1 MVLKHRSLLPLIQLW
16 GLVLIFISTVSCS
29 ADESFKLSSPDN
41 KLNLQV
47 SLNEKGEIYYQLN
60 GYKSHLINK
69 SKLGLQ
75 LKGDDSFSH
84 SLKLVE
90 TEINQLDET
99 WQAIWG
105 ENLSIQ
111 NNYKQLF
118 VKLETSEGKRFNLYF
133 KLFNDGLAFRYKIPK
148 QDGINEINIV
158 NELTEFNF
166 SNEATA
172 WSIPANF
179 ESYEMLYKTSLL
191 SEVKDAN
198 TPLTFRTKS
207 GIHMSIHE
215 ANLTDYAGMT
225 LQQKEGLSFSCN
237 LVPWPDGIKVKTKE
251 SLLSPW
257 RTITVSQDAAQ
268 LVASNLV
275 LNLNEPCKLEDTS
288 WIEPMKYIGIWWGM
302 HLGVETWTMGPNHG
316 ATTVNMKKY
325 INFAADNN
333 IQAVLAEGWNT
344 GWENWGK
351 AHAFDQVTPYAD
363 FDFKKIVAY
372 ADKKGVELIGHH
384 ETGGDI
390 FYYEQ
395 QMEKAM
401 KKLHDAGIRSLKT
414 GYAGPIPQGH
424 FHHGQR
430 MVQHYRKVLE
440 TAAQY
445 KIMVNAHEPIKATG
459 IRRTYPNMMAREGA
473 RGMEWNGWS
482 EGNPPEHHVML
493 PFTRCL
499 GGPLDYTP
507 GTFDILY
514 KNRKNY
520 TKWNSNDKGNSRVNT
535 TLAKQ
540 LALWVC
546 LYSPVQMASDLIEN
560 YQGQDAFQF
569 FRNLP
574 SKWEKSKVLAAEVGD
589 YFAVARKSGK
599 NWYIGAITDEESR
612 ILTVNLSF
620 LTSGKNYKAIIYSDN
635 DKTSLENNPTAI
647 SISSATVN
655 SDSVLK
661 VIMSAGGGQAIE
673 LIEIQ

>member
-1 MVLKHRSLLPLIQLW
+1 MKLKIRSLLQHL
-16 GLVLIFISTVSCS
+16 GLVLIFIGTASCS
-29 ADESFKLSSPDN
+29 VDENLELSSPDA
-41 KLNLQV
+41 KLHLQL
-47 SLNEKGEIYYQLN
+47 SLNQNGEIYYQLDGFQN
-60 GYKSHLINK
+60 QLINP
-69 SKLGLQ
+69 SKLGLI
-75 LKGDDSFSH
+75 LKDDDSFSH
-84 SLKLVE
+84 SFKLIKTE
-90 TEINQLDET
+90 TSKKDEV
-99 WQAIWG
+99 WQAVWG
-105 ENLSIQ
+105 ENINIQ
-111 NNYKQLF
+111 NNYEQLS
-118 VKLETSEGKRFNLYF
+118 VSLENAKGKKMNLFF
-133 KLFNDGLAFRYKIPK
+133 KLFNDGLAFRYEIPK
-148 QDGINEINIV
+148 QEGINEIHLM
-158 NELTEFNF
+158 NEITEFNF
-166 SNEATA
+166 AKEATA

-179 ESYEMLYKTSLL
+179 ESYEMLYRTSQL

-198 TPLTFRTKS
+198 TPLTFRTET
-207 GIHMSIHE
+207 GIHMSVHE

-225 LQQKEGLSFSCN
+225 LKQVEGTSFSCN
-237 LVPWPDGIKVKTKE
+237 LVPWPDGVKVKANKT
-251 SLLSPW
+251 LLSPW
-257 RTITVSQDAAQ
+257 RTITITKDAAQ
-268 LVASNLV
+268 LIESNLI
-275 LNLNEPCKLEDTS
+275 LNLNEACRLENTS

-302 HLGVETWTMGPNHG
+302 HLGVETWTMGPKHG
-316 ATTVNMKKY
+316 ATTSNMKKY
-325 INFAADNN
+325 IDFAAGNN

-351 AHAFDQVTPYAD
+351 PKAFDQVTPYDD
-363 FDFKKIVAY
+363 FDFEEIVTY
-372 ADKKGVELIGHH
+372 TNKKGIELIGHH

-390 FYYEQ
+390 YFYED

-440 TAAQY
+440 TAAKYQ
-445 KIMVNAHEPIKATG
+445 IMVNAHEPIKATG

-514 KNRKNY
+514 QNRKTY

-540 LALWVC
+540 LAMWIC
-546 LYSPVQMASDLIEN
+546 LYSPVQMASDLIDN
-560 YQGQDAFQF
+560 YKGQAAFQF

-589 YFAVARKSGK
+589 FYAVARKNSD
-599 NWYIGAITDEESR
+599 NWYIGTMTDEKSR
-612 ILTVNLSF
+612 TLSLDLSF
-620 LTSGKNYKAIIYSDN
+620 LKSGKRYQATFYADN
-635 DKTSLENNPTAI
+635 DNTSLDKNPTAI
-647 SISSATVN
+647 SISSAEVN
-655 SDSVLK
+655 SDTVLK
-661 VIMSAGGGQAIE
+661 IKMAAGGGQAIE
-673 LIEIQ
+673 LIAIN